1 MAKCKDDAMSGFV
14 QGQTK
19 KTKGYR
25 KSVGDCYQAC
35 KDDFGKGMFIYHNIK
50 YNGIDEF
57 MPADCKS
64 GSGCFCVCYDTASIN
79 CEQVTIKRMDLY
91 KIQ

>member
-1 MAKCKDDAMSGFV
+1 MAKCKDDASSGFL

-25 KSVGDCYQAC
+25 ATVGDCYRAC
-35 KDDFGKGMFIYHNIK
+35 KGDFERGMFIYHNIN
-50 YNGIDEF
+50 YNGIDDF
-57 MPADCKS
+57 MAADCES
-64 GSGCFCVCYDTASIN
+64 GKGCFCACYDTSSIN
-79 CEQVTIKRMDLY
+79 CEQVTVKRMDLY